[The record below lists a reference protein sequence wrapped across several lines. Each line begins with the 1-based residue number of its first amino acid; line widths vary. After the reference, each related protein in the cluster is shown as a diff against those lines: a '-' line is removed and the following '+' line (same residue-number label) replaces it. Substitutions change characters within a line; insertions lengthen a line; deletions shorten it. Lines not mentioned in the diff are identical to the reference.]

1 MSSLNIIKKYPE
13 LLELAYL
20 SEREREHDLHAIF
33 KRDIE
38 DNCQFSFRGWRIY
51 PIKTDGEIDMARL
64 FKHLTC
70 EEIMVENEDGTTYPK
85 RVFEMAR
92 SQRLHWINHHV
103 RELTPDN
110 LDVFTIEERDGKKR
124 KVKKTYIY
132 DKVEKYVIVLEQQ
145 RSNGGSPDKSG
156 GKFFNSIENLHLC
169 TMNNQGLLALAQ
181 LILPS
186 EILSNFEVV
195 RVEEEASL
203 IRIYLDES
211 VKAEYKE
218 NPEIESKGFCEA
230 VTIRDFPI
238 RDKGVDLIVR
248 RRKWYDKQNNRY
260 FSDSYDLKAEETRY
274 SKEFAAFLKGVYGD
288 DSYDLP
294 FA

>member
-92 SQRLHWINHHV
+92 SQRLHCYYRHKLWNTFFKISYRPLFKCLCKNSM
-103 RELTPDN
+103 
-110 LDVFTIEERDGKKR
+110 IS
-124 KVKKTYIY
+124 ICA
-132 DKVEKYVIVLEQQ
+132 
-145 RSNGGSPDKSG
+145 GSRYY
-156 GKFFNSIENLHLC
+156 LY
-169 TMNNQGLLALAQ
+169 
-181 LILPS
+181 
-186 EILSNFEVV
+186 
-195 RVEEEASL
+195 SL
-203 IRIYLDES
+203 IH
-211 VKAEYKE
+211 
-218 NPEIESKGFCEA
+218 
-230 VTIRDFPI
+230 
-238 RDKGVDLIVR
+238 
-248 RRKWYDKQNNRY
+248 
-260 FSDSYDLKAEETRY
+260 
-274 SKEFAAFLKGVYGD
+274 
-288 DSYDLP
+288 
-294 FA
+294 

>member
-103 RELTPDN
+103 RELTPD
-110 LDVFTIEERDGKKR
+110 KR
-124 KVKKTYIY
+124 GTAKSV
-132 DKVEKYVIVLEQQ
+132 
-145 RSNGGSPDKSG
+145 RSRKHTSMIKWKSMLLSW
-156 GKFFNSIENLHLC
+156 NNNVATDSIC
-169 TMNNQGLLALAQ
+169 
-181 LILPS
+181 
-186 EILSNFEVV
+186 
-195 RVEEEASL
+195 
-203 IRIYLDES
+203 
-211 VKAEYKE
+211 
-218 NPEIESKGFCEA
+218 
-230 VTIRDFPI
+230 
-238 RDKGVDLIVR
+238 
-248 RRKWYDKQNNRY
+248 
-260 FSDSYDLKAEETRY
+260 
-274 SKEFAAFLKGVYGD
+274 
-288 DSYDLP
+288 
-294 FA
+294 

>member
-145 RSNGGSPDKSG
+145 RSNG
-156 GKFFNSIENLHLC
+156 FYLLTAYHL
-169 TMNNQGLLALAQ
+169 N
-181 LILPS
+181 
-186 EILSNFEVV
+186 
-195 RVEEEASL
+195 
-203 IRIYLDES
+203 
-211 VKAEYKE
+211 KEY
-218 NPEIESKGFCEA
+218 G
-230 VTIRDFPI
+230 
-238 RDKGVDLIVR
+238 
-248 RRKWYDKQNNRY
+248 
-260 FSDSYDLKAEETRY
+260 LKALEKEDEKRDCRHHYKTQDPNCIKRQPGLETPSIYR
-274 SKEFAAFLKGVYGD
+274 
-288 DSYDLP
+288 
-294 FA
+294 

>member
-92 SQRLHWINHHV
+92 SQRLHWIN
-103 RELTPDN
+103 R
-110 LDVFTIEERDGKKR
+110 KR
-124 KVKKTYIY
+124 LLNYI
-132 DKVEKYVIVLEQQ
+132 
-145 RSNGGSPDKSG
+145 
-156 GKFFNSIENLHLC
+156 LC
-169 TMNNQGLLALAQ
+169 
-181 LILPS
+181 I
-186 EILSNFEVV
+186 
-195 RVEEEASL
+195 
-203 IRIYLDES
+203 
-211 VKAEYKE
+211 
-218 NPEIESKGFCEA
+218 
-230 VTIRDFPI
+230 
-238 RDKGVDLIVR
+238 
-248 RRKWYDKQNNRY
+248 
-260 FSDSYDLKAEETRY
+260 
-274 SKEFAAFLKGVYGD
+274 
-288 DSYDLP
+288 
-294 FA
+294 

>member
-132 DKVEKYVIVLEQQ
+132 DKVEKYVIVQLLHVYRCHI
-145 RSNGGSPDKSG
+145 RSS
-156 GKFFNSIENLHLC
+156 
-169 TMNNQGLLALAQ
+169 LLAECDWIDAEIRVLC
-181 LILPS
+181 LILVF
-186 EILSNFEVV
+186 IDEVNHLLF
-195 RVEEEASL
+195 AS
-203 IRIYLDES
+203 S
-211 VKAEYKE
+211 V
-218 NPEIESKGFCEA
+218 
-230 VTIRDFPI
+230 
-238 RDKGVDLIVR
+238 L
-248 RRKWYDKQNNRY
+248 
-260 FSDSYDLKAEETRY
+260 
-274 SKEFAAFLKGVYGD
+274 
-288 DSYDLP
+288 
-294 FA
+294 